1 MRVVAVRSVKE
12 KTDFLAFSNP
22 HTFEKIRAGRALLC
36 YDDDENVVASCV
48 VSLMGNQIG
57 TIGSFKSINNQSAA
71 THILSQ
77 ATKELKSIGAT
88 RVIGPINGNTWHSY
102 RLNTGPYEQES
113 FLKEPTNP
121 KYYPDLWLNAG
132 FTVCE
137 KYETRITTSR
147 DAAIS
152 QAKFYKRS
160 VKKGYTFSA
169 ITAENYNEALHVIY
183 DLSMEI
189 FKDNIFFTPI
199 NFEDFREL
207 YLPAK
212 AIVLDDLSWIA
223 FGPDKKPAG
232 FIFSYPDYIKA
243 VESMRGDVGMRA
255 KFRFVVNRR
264 KAQRVCVKTLGV
276 LPQTRGTGL
285 SGALTWLTYSN
296 AFKLG
301 YKESLMCL
309 MHEKNESR
317 HFGGNGDNLYRS
329 YHLYEAP
336 LEEN

>member
-1 MRVVAVRSVKE
+1 MRVVAVRSLKE
-12 KTDFLAFSNP
+12 KNDFMAFSNP
-22 HTFEKIRAGRALLC
+22 NTFEKIRAGRALLC
-36 YDDDENVVASCV
+36 YDEDTVVASCV
-48 VSLMGNQIG
+48 VSLMGNEIG
-57 TIGSFKSINNQSAA
+57 TIGSFKSLENQDAA
-71 THILSQ
+71 THLLTQ
-77 ATKELKSIGAT
+77 ATKELQSIGAK
-88 RVIGPINGNTWHSY
+88 RVIGPINGDTWHNY
-102 RLNTGPYEQES
+102 RLNVGPYENET

-121 KYYPDLWLNAG
+121 EFYPELWEKAG
-132 FTVCE
+132 FKVCE
-137 KYETRITTSR
+137 KYETRVTKSR

-160 VKKGYTFSA
+160 VKKGYTFSS
-169 ITAENYNEALHVIY
+169 ITAENYNEALHVVY

-189 FKDNIFFTPI
+189 FKHNIFFTPI
-199 NFEDFREL
+199 TFEDFQAL

-212 AIVLDDLSWIA
+212 PIVHDDLSWVA

-243 VESMRGDVGMRA
+243 VESMRGDMGMRA
-255 KFRFVVNRR
+255 KFRFIVNRR

-285 SGALTWLTYSN
+285 SAALTWLTYSN

-309 MHEKNESR
+309 MHENNESR
-317 HFGGNGDNLYRS
+317 HFGGDGDNLYRS

-336 LEEN
+336 LEDD